1 MLRSDDCTVRIMG
14 ESVWHVWSG
23 CACVSYVHMQMM
35 LLNAS
40 YLGAVYYVFGIRKSE
55 QLINFHSEL
64 LITVTHEFQTRS
76 SYSSKDCIAEEQ
88 HY

>member
-1 MLRSDDCTVRIMG
+1 
-14 ESVWHVWSG
+14 
-23 CACVSYVHMQMM
+23 MM

-55 QLINFHSEL
+55 KWINFHSEL
-64 LITVTHEFQTRS
+64 LITVMHEFQTRS
-76 SYSSKDCIAEEQ
+76 SYSSKDSIADEQ